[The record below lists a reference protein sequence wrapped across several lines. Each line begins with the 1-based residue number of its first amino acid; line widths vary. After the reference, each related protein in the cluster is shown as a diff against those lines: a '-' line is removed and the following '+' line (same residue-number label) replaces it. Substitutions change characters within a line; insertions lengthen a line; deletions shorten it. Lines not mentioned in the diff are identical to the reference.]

1 MGGNLGGGST
11 RDSCSS
17 TQMVLVFG
25 SKEATKPSAER
36 EATGTGKGL
45 EARGGLGTSEEEVE
59 EETITEDQGGRW
71 V

>member
-1 MGGNLGGGST
+1 
-11 RDSCSS
+11 
-17 TQMVLVFG
+17 MVLVFG
-25 SKEATKPSAER
+25 SKEAIKPSAER

-45 EARGGLGTSEEEVE
+45 EARGSLGTSEEEVE